1 MRSICL
7 VSVFASLLF
16 ASFAHGQNQPRGP
29 QPPPPAKAGPYKA
42 VSVTPPQAISDAAFE
57 AFRKQMNEAAQRK
70 DRGALAKLVVG
81 QGFFWLRENGDR
93 ADTGFFQK
101 EEDSHIGTGIN
112 CLEQILRGKVF
123 ILQSG
128 HG

>member
-7 VSVFASLLF
+7 VSIFASLLF
-16 ASFAHGQNQPRGP
+16 ASFAHGQNQPRG

-81 QGFFWLRENGDR
+81 QAFFGCAKMVIVPTRTNP
-93 ADTGFFQK
+93 AST
-101 EEDSHIGTGIN
+101 
-112 CLEQILRGKVF
+112 ILRRP
-123 ILQSG
+123 SA
-128 HG
+128 